1 MVEWDYSIFWNE
13 MLKQVKGEL
22 DEQGYSMW
30 FSSLDYLRAD
40 EKTITIGVPSPFFQA
55 EFSSRFL
62 DRVEKKLR
70 ELTGKDLSIQ
80 LEIFSRPAGKQA
92 PPGEAAGPEHAGG
105 RSSPPEKAVNPSPEP
120 KKKDKHPQLRE
131 DFVFERYIIGKN
143 NRAPANAAM
152 AIAKNPGK
160 AYNPFFL
167 YGGVG
172 LGKTHLIQAIGNYIH
187 QNSNSKITY
196 ITAEDFLNEYVDA
209 IRENKMPAF
218 RNKFRRVDVLLIDDI
233 HYIQG
238 DRPGVQD
245 ELFLTFDSLQ
255 NERKQLIF
263 TCDRPASE
271 LKQITER
278 LKSRFNLGYSMDIDP
293 PDFETRFAILRTKA
307 QEMGISIPDGVITLI
322 SENISSNIRELE
334 GALRTLVMYAEMI
347 SEPITLELAQKKL
360 KDKFAD
366 PQQGNIS
373 VENIQRAVAE
383 YFSLSLT
390 DLIRKKRT
398 KKVATARQ
406 IAMYIAHKITDYST
420 IELGQYFGGRD
431 HATVIYSCQKIEEMI
446 ISDPNLDSTIQKIE
460 RTIKEKVSK

>member
-1 MVEWDYSIFWNE
+1 
-13 MLKQVKGEL
+13 
-22 DEQGYSMW
+22 
-30 FSSLDYLRAD
+30 
-40 EKTITIGVPSPFFQA
+40 
-55 EFSSRFL
+55 
-62 DRVEKKLR
+62 
-70 ELTGKDLSIQ
+70 
-80 LEIFSRPAGKQA
+80 
-92 PPGEAAGPEHAGG
+92 
-105 RSSPPEKAVNPSPEP
+105 
-120 KKKDKHPQLRE
+120 
-131 DFVFERYIIGKN
+131 
-143 NRAPANAAM
+143 
-152 AIAKNPGK
+152 
-160 AYNPFFL
+160 
-167 YGGVG
+167 
-172 LGKTHLIQAIGNYIH
+172 
-187 QNSNSKITY
+187 
-196 ITAEDFLNEYVDA
+196 
-209 IRENKMPAF
+209 
-218 RNKFRRVDVLLIDDI
+218 VDVLLIDDI
-233 HYIQG
+233 NYIQG
-238 DRPGVQD
+238 DSPGVQD
-245 ELFLTFDSLQ
+245 ELSLTFDSLQ